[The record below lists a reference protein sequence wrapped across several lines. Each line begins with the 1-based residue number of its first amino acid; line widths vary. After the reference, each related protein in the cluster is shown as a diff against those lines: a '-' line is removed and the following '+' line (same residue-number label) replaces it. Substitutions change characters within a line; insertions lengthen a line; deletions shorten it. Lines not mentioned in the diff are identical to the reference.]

1 MCIQSYFVPLE
12 VRKGTE
18 MFLKGENRWD
28 CLPYT
33 NIFVGVGMG
42 EEACG
47 SWGTAAVVS
56 AEFNRWRL
64 TDYNQDNLL
73 VTMPVS
79 WSDLKGCKFD
89 SWQEQQK
96 KFSSPDI
103 SLCRLTGC
111 PFHPRNNAVA
121 CKRPHSFCKKCRWQ
135 VTTNYAY
142 TFDLIKSEWA
152 TSLFRH
158 TVASRL
164 SSLNHCGLILV

>member
-1 MCIQSYFVPLE
+1 M
-12 VRKGTE
+12 
-18 MFLKGENRWD
+18 
-28 CLPYT
+28 
-33 NIFVGVGMG
+33 
-42 EEACG
+42 
-47 SWGTAAVVS
+47 
-56 AEFNRWRL
+56 
-64 TDYNQDNLL
+64 
-73 VTMPVS
+73 
-79 WSDLKGCKFD
+79 KGCKFD

-164 SSLNHCGLILV
+164 SSLNHCGVILGIKKSGVGTRELFLTDIYKKKKKRPARECYVEPSLIILARQEKANISLSPPGSGFPDTLAEN